1 MGAVVLA
8 RRNFIGLCA
17 TLLTPAL
24 DSAWPRRAKATALS
38 SVARVGVLMGLAN
51 DVEAQARC
59 DVFEQG
65 LREKGWSIGEN
76 LHLEYRYANGSGQRM
91 HLLAAELVGLSCDC
105 ILGQSTPVVAA
116 LQQLTNRIP
125 IVFVAVTD
133 PIGSGFVA
141 NLAHPGGNITG
152 FTIVQATIAGKYLSI
167 LREFSPRLTHA
178 ALMYNPESAPFARA
192 FFQPSFL
199 SAAAEFGIDPAIA
212 EVHSITDIENT
223 IAQLA
228 ARSGGALITVP
239 DNFLSFHRQKII
251 DGAAKFGIPTIYPYR
266 YFVEAGGLASY
277 GMDAVNGFERAA
289 DYVSRILR
297 GAEPAGLPVQE
308 PTKFEL
314 VINLAT
320 ARALGLVIPRILLAG
335 ADAVIQ

>member
-1 MGAVVLA
+1 MLA
-8 RRNFIGLCA
+8 RRKFLGLYA
-17 TLLTPAL
+17 TLLAPAFAFA
-24 DSAWPRRAKATALS
+24 SPRLAKAAALS
-38 SVARVGVLMGLAN
+38 TSVARVGVLMGLAN
-51 DVEAQARC
+51 DRDAQDRRN
-59 DVFEQG
+59 VFEEG
-65 LREKGWSIGEN
+65 LRKKGWSIGDN
-76 LHLEYRYANGSGQRM
+76 LHLEYRYANGSEQRM
-91 HLLAAELVGLSCDC
+91 HLLAAELVGLPCDC

-116 LQQLTNRIP
+116 LQQITNTIP

-141 NLAHPGGNITG
+141 SLAHPGGNITG

-167 LREFSPRLTHA
+167 LREMSPRLNHA
-178 ALMYNPESAPFARA
+178 ALMYNPRSAPFARA
-192 FFQPSFL
+192 FFKPSFL
-199 SAAAEFGIDPAIA
+199 DAAAEFGIDPTVA
-212 EVHSITDIENT
+212 EVHSIVDIDNT
-223 IAQLA
+223 ITQLA

-251 DGAAKFGIPTIYPYR
+251 EGAAKFGVPTIYPYR

-277 GMDAVNGFERAA
+277 GMDAVNGFELAA

-297 GAEPAGLPVQE
+297 GAKPADLPVQE

-314 VINLAT
+314 VINLTT
-320 ARALGLVIPRILLAG
+320 ARALGLVVPRILLAG